1 MMQRRTALVTGA
13 GSGLGALAAQRLAAA
28 GWAVVAADVD
38 ENGLARTALRAPTMH
53 TRVCDVSDAK
63 AVADVAAEAG
73 PLDRVVHAAA
83 ISSLGTSLDQPMAE
97 ASRIWQVNF
106 LGTVHVVRAVLPG
119 MLERGRGE
127 LVLFSSLGG
136 WIPAPKLGAY
146 ASAKAA
152 INAYAEVLVKEYGG
166 QGVKIRCVCPSQVD
180 TPQFRK
186 IAAQDPAAVAH
197 VKKGMPPGLVLDAV
211 DRSLARDE
219 LFVFPGAA
227 ARLGVT
233 AKRHAPHLFNR
244 LMARLTS

>member
-1 MMQRRTALVTGA
+1 MTKRRTALVTGA

-38 ENGLARTALRAPTMH
+38 EAGLDRAAFRSPTMH
-53 TRVCDVSDAK
+53 SRVCDVSDPG
-63 AVADVAAEAG
+63 AVADVTKDAG

-83 ISSLGTSLDQPMAE
+83 ISMLGTSLEQPLEEAE
-97 ASRIWQVNF
+97 RIWQVNF
-106 LGTVHVVRAVLPG
+106 LGTVHVVRATLPG

-146 ASAKAA
+146 AAAKAA

-166 QGVKIRCVCPSQVD
+166 RGVKIRCVCPSQVD

-186 IAAQDPAAVAH
+186 IAEQDPAAVAH
-197 VKKGMPPGLVLDAV
+197 QKGMPPGLVLDAV
-211 DRSLARDE
+211 ERSLARDE

-227 ARLGVT
+227 ARFGVA
-233 AKRHAPHLFNR
+233 AKRHVPRLFDR
-244 LMARLTS
+244 LVARLTS